1 MGEEEHDLC
10 READLSKQLK
20 CSSENLCC
28 CTGKMQSLTSNYDD
42 EAGISSDL
50 LGERCVL
57 QAFTLEIVLK
67 ILAFRIDFVKDVWN
81 WFDTFLATW
90 H

>member
-1 MGEEEHDLC
+1 
-10 READLSKQLK
+10 
-20 CSSENLCC
+20 
-28 CTGKMQSLTSNYDD
+28 MQSLTSNYDD

-90 H
+90 HGLPQHLHSQHGFHTSCDRVYDQIGRAFGTH